1 MGKPYASELDAF
13 ASTYEWV
20 RQQDV
25 VSLGHFLTRW
35 SSDHVAVVGSGGSY
49 SAALVVGLFREL
61 AHHAPTSVVTPLE
74 FDGLLRRASPR
85 ALLLS
90 AEGKNRDILAA
101 ARAAQQADIASAALT
116 LTEGNPLLAL
126 ASESAALRPFSY
138 RMDWIKDGY
147 LATNS
152 LIAMVLLVYRSLFGD
167 ADFVNSIGP
176 LFRESRLTA
185 RRALFA
191 GWPGLEGARRRG
203 LLVLYGVR
211 AKSFAVDLES
221 KLAESALTSV
231 QVVDLRQFAHGR
243 HLQLAGERPP
253 WVLVVFA
260 AEERELARATIAH
273 LPKTQD
279 IWELELEGGHEQD
292 VAVSGLLDAMFLT
305 EAIAVQ
311 ARVDPGQPEVPLFGR
326 AIHEI
331 DAVALLHPGG
341 VEVGRLQLAAARKA
355 SAGDHKAR
363 VPSEKAL
370 SAASA
375 YVERLTRARIKAI
388 VCDFD
393 GTLCRAENRFGR
405 MAPQHV
411 EQVSALIRQGMRF
424 AIATGRGGSLH
435 TDLRAAFAPELYASI
450 TVGYYS
456 GSIVASLDEDFQQ
469 PDPSPEFQALLSWL
483 EGSVYGHLCKPLSD
497 LARGGQFCLRLGSAA
512 QCTRLQAAIGQWLAR
527 TGRTNWRAFCSG
539 HSVDVL
545 DATTSKQRVVD
556 HVAAQA
562 NLDPLTEIIR
572 LGDSGQEGGN
582 DYELLR
588 NGLSLSCERVS
599 VDLESCW
606 NFGAAGNNQT
616 EVTMTYLRGLLASG
630 DAFRLSPAALLSE

>member
-1 MGKPYASELDAF
+1 MGKPYATELDAF

-74 FDGLLRRASPR
+74 FDGLLRRMSPR

-101 ARAAQQADIASAALT
+101 ARAAQAADIASAALT
-116 LTEGNPLLAL
+116 LTEENPLLTL

-138 RMDWIKDGY
+138 RMDWVKDGY

-152 LIAMVLLVYRSLFGD
+152 LLAMVLLVYRALFGD
-167 ADFVNSIGP
+167 HDYTGNIGP
-176 LFRESRLTA
+176 LFQKGRLAA
-185 RRALFA
+185 RRAMFA
-191 GWPGLEGARRRG
+191 RWQGLKEARQRG
-203 LLVLYGVR
+203 LLVLYGAR

-243 HLQLAGERPP
+243 HLQLASERPP
-253 WVLVVFA
+253 WVLVVSA
-260 AEERELARATIAH
+260 VEEQELAVATMAH
-273 LPKTQD
+273 LPEPQH
-279 IWELELEGGHEQD
+279 IWDLELEGGHEQD
-292 VAVSGLLDAMFLT
+292 AAVSGLLDAMFLT
-305 EAIAVQ
+305 EAIAVG
-311 ARVDPGQPEVPLFGR
+311 AGVDPGQPEVPLFGR

-331 DAVALLHPGG
+331 DASALLHPGRA
-341 VEVGRLQLAAARKA
+341 EVGRLHLAATRKA
-355 SAGDHKAR
+355 SAGDHMPR
-363 VPSEKAL
+363 VPSDKVL
-370 SAASA
+370 GAASA
-375 YVERLTRARIKAI
+375 YVERLAHARIKAI

-411 EQVSALIRQGMRF
+411 EQISALIHQGLRF

-435 TDLRAAFAPELYASI
+435 TDLRAAFAPELYPSI

-456 GSIVASLDEDFQQ
+456 GSVVASLDEDFHQ
-469 PDPSPEFQALLSWL
+469 PDPSPEFHALWSWL
-483 EGSVYGHLCKPLSD
+483 KSSVYGHLCKPLSD
-497 LARGGQFCLRLGSAA
+497 LARGGQLSLRLENAA
-512 QCTRLQAAIGQWLAR
+512 QCNRLQSAVSQWLAQ
-527 TGRTNWRAFCSG
+527 TGRTSWRVFCSG

-545 DATTSKQRVVD
+545 DSTTSKQRVVD

-588 NGLSLSCERVS
+588 SGLSLSCERVS

-616 EVTMTYLRGLLASG
+616 EVTMAYLRGLLASG
-630 DAFRLSPAALLSE
+630 DAFRLSPAALLYE